1 MKKGRKLLACLILMV
16 LVLSQ
21 VPTNLLVRAEE
32 GEETKYNL
40 SFELERDSSALNEI
54 YQKHDE
60 AESES
65 EKTDE
70 KASDKEAAGEAD
82 ENKDNETVVD
92 LSQET
97 EAEEN
102 SSDEAKPVDEAKP
115 ADEAKD
121 EADSAA
127 DEGEEAIVL
136 PSGGG
141 EGSAKEKAEEVK
153 DLNIT
158 YTLHIKGETEKTMEK
173 IVTYSAEKADFL
185 GDLKFEGIEA
195 LSNNLE
201 VKYYSKEDDQ
211 ALTRNLK
218 ILICI

>member
-40 SFELERDSSALNEI
+40 SFELERDASALNEI

-60 AESES
+60 AENES

-70 KASDKEAAGEAD
+70 KADDKEAAGEVD
-82 ENKDNETVVD
+82 TNKDNETVVD

-102 SSDEAKPVDEAKP
+102 SSEETKPID
-115 ADEAKD
+115 
-121 EADSAA
+121 
-127 DEGEEAIVL
+127 
-136 PSGGG
+136 
-141 EGSAKEKAEEVK
+141 
-153 DLNIT
+153 
-158 YTLHIKGETEKTMEK
+158 
-173 IVTYSAEKADFL
+173 
-185 GDLKFEGIEA
+185 
-195 LSNNLE
+195 
-201 VKYYSKEDDQ
+201 
-211 ALTRNLK
+211 
-218 ILICI
+218 

>member
-1 MKKGRKLLACLILMV
+1 MV

-32 GEETKYNL
+32 GEEQKFKL
-40 SFELERDSSALNEI
+40 SFELERDASALNEI

-82 ENKDNETVVD
+82 ANKDNETVVD

-97 EAEEN
+97 EAEEKTEEN
-102 SSDEAKPVDEAKP
+102 SSEEAKPVDEAKP

-158 YTLHIKGETEKTMEK
+158 YTLHIKGEAEESIEKR
-173 IVTYSAEKADFL
+173 ITYSVEKADFL
-185 GDLKFEGIEA
+185 GDLKFEGIET
-195 LSNNLE
+195 LSNELE
-201 VKYYSKEDDQ
+201 VK
-211 ALTRNLK
+211 
-218 ILICI
+218 

>member
-32 GEETKYNL
+32 GEEQKFKL
-40 SFELERDSSALNEI
+40 SFELERDASALNEI

-82 ENKDNETVVD
+82 ANKDNETVVD

-102 SSDEAKPVDEAKP
+102 SSEEAKSADEAKPTEKTN
-115 ADEAKD
+115 D
-121 EADSAA
+121 EADSAT
-127 DEGEEAIVL
+127 D
-136 PSGGG
+136 
-141 EGSAKEKAEEVK
+141 
-153 DLNIT
+153 
-158 YTLHIKGETEKTMEK
+158 
-173 IVTYSAEKADFL
+173 
-185 GDLKFEGIEA
+185 
-195 LSNNLE
+195 
-201 VKYYSKEDDQ
+201 
-211 ALTRNLK
+211 
-218 ILICI
+218 